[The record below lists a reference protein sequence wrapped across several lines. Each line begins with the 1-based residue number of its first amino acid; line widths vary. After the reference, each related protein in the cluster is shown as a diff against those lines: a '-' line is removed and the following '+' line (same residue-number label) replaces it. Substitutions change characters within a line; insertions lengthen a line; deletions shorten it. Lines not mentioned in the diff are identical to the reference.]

1 MAFFVYNNNMMK
13 LGKYFVGLVIIL
25 SLLAVVPTQAQGIEN
40 SRFFDQTRHNVQ
52 WAFWQYYQSVPDAE
66 VVLGYPITEQFT
78 NRDGVLVQYF
88 QRARLE
94 TQNGQVRL
102 SPLGRLTYKVGVQL
116 KINNSLACR
125 QYDTGFSVCFAFLDF
140 FDIHGGVTLLGRPIS
155 SFEFQD
161 NMIVQYFE
169 NGRLEWH
176 ASNPEGQRVV
186 MGNLGSIYFKAINED
201 SVRLTGIFPPTNTI
215 GSSQV
220 LSLKVRAFPWKA
232 VTYSTDQ
239 QVIFIVVQDQTLQPV
254 GGATGNATVKWTTGT
269 VGTFP
274 IVTDAKGIA
283 TLALPVADQ
292 AYGGL
297 VTIDVQVTH
306 GELNGQT
313 STSFRIWY

>member
-1 MAFFVYNNNMMK
+1 M
-13 LGKYFVGLVIIL
+13 
-25 SLLAVVPTQAQGIEN
+25 
-40 SRFFDQTRHNVQ
+40 
-52 WAFWQYYQSVPDAE
+52 
-66 VVLGYPITEQFT
+66 LGY
-78 NRDGVLVQYF
+78 
-88 QRARLE
+88 
-94 TQNGQVRL
+94 
-102 SPLGRLTYKVGVQL
+102 
-116 KINNSLACR
+116 
-125 QYDTGFSVCFAFLDF
+125 
-140 FDIHGGVTLLGRPIS
+140 
-155 SFEFQD
+155 
-161 NMIVQYFE
+161 
-169 NGRLEWH
+169 
-176 ASNPEGQRVV
+176 
-186 MGNLGSIYFKAINED
+186 LGSIYFKAINED